1 MMLRVAMSQ
10 QKKYY
15 EHLETDKDITKYKE
29 IALRI
34 VISYARKSKFKL
46 LLEFFKAIFMSVVG
60 FLWGLCLAIFTI
72 AFLPFQQ
79 ASEFGFWKV
88 KNAIKLFIF
97 YRKEKALIERVN
109 ENIAKQEREN
119 AGGMK

>member
-1 MMLRVAMSQ
+1 
-10 QKKYY
+10 
-15 EHLETDKDITKYKE
+15 
-29 IALRI
+29 
-34 VISYARKSKFKL
+34 
-46 LLEFFKAIFMSVVG
+46 MSVVG